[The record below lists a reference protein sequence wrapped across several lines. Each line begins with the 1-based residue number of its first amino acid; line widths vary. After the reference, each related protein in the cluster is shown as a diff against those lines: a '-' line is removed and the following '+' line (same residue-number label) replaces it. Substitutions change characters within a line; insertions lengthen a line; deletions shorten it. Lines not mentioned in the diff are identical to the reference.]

1 MIPSSKVSNR
11 LKGLGR
17 FVKTKRFSNNLLA
30 GAFVLAGLLLS
41 GCDSTNKLPLA
52 SGKSLDLQAE
62 QTLVINYWADWC
74 KPCRHEIPELNQL
87 DKEEGITVIGIDFDK
102 HQGQQLDDLI
112 QDMNIDFAVL
122 AGDLEPNAIHPELSR
137 QAKAL
142 PMTYLLTIPAKASGK
157 TARLSPVFLGPQTKD
172 GLLKKISTFKTA
184 QAEKS

>member
-1 MIPSSKVSNR
+1 MKA
-11 LKGLGR
+11 
-17 FVKTKRFSNNLLA
+17 KRFSKNLLA
-30 GAFVLAGLLLS
+30 GAFVLAGLLLN
-41 GCDSTNKLPLA
+41 GCDSANKLPLA
-52 SGKSLDLQAE
+52 NGEAIDLQAE

-112 QDMNIDFAVL
+112 EDMKIDFAVL

-142 PMTYLLTIPAKASGK
+142 PMTYLITIPTQASGK
-157 TARLSPVFLGPQTKD
+157 SAQLSPVFLGPQTKE
-172 GLLKKISTFKTA
+172 GLLKKISAFKSMRA
-184 QAEKS
+184 KSS